1 MTKSRVSPPQFF
13 CVLYLSVLSSIFMYI
28 SSGDISI
35 ATTDSLLRPIMF
47 ILVSIIVAIPMLFLF
62 KEVKA
67 KTASGLLV
75 DRKKPFFKV
84 IALGYGVVYFVA
96 ILRALA
102 RFDLFA
108 SSELFPGADMTIFIV
123 GLVVVCALL
132 SLLGLGAL
140 SRAAVIFTAIVVF
153 ATAFVMLSLRKDVD
167 LLNFTPLMENGTGKL
182 LGDAA
187 YFALQGAEIGVIL
200 LFLPQI
206 KGKLIKSYVLWSVL
220 SGVTC
225 ILILFFTV
233 GTLGAFADT
242 QLFPTYTAVTLAELG
257 LLERMDA
264 LETAIW
270 ILCIVEKISLYF
282 LGVVNCIKF
291 ILPRVSGRII
301 CGGCAVAVSGLLV
314 FISGNLER
322 FYFMSYKPL
331 VVLLY
336 VVPVVII
343 PAVLIIYFKKVKPY
357 EKNDEKA

>member
-1 MTKSRVSPPQFF
+1 MTRSRVSPPQFF

-47 ILVSIIVAIPMLFLF
+47 ILVSMIVAIPMLFLF
-62 KEVKA
+62 KEVKMKA
-67 KTASGLLV
+67 ASGLLV

-140 SRAAVIFTAIVVF
+140 SRAAVIFTAIVVC

-167 LLNFTPLMENGTGKL
+167 LLNFTPLMENDIGKL
-182 LGDAA
+182 LGDAF

-233 GTLGAFADT
+233 LPECRSCPGISPQRCLAHIIAKSYHFRTVI
-242 QLFPTYTAVTLAELG
+242 QLSRCTRENIPQGVTFKTPIFVRFFKTFFKKLKF
-257 LLERMDA
+257 
-264 LETAIW
+264 
-270 ILCIVEKISLYF
+270 CIVAQKHTLLIGRHLASLKKRIF
-282 LGVVNCIKF
+282 LKLFSDFTNFV
-291 ILPRVSGRII
+291 
-301 CGGCAVAVSGLLV
+301 GLHKHL
-314 FISGNLER
+314 N
-322 FYFMSYKPL
+322 FYLFGFQSFYPSPM
-331 VVLLY
+331 
-336 VVPVVII
+336 
-343 PAVLIIYFKKVKPY
+343 
-357 EKNDEKA
+357 